1 MPRSKATGSVSGSR
15 AGRLAA
21 VCSDPEQHAQELS
34 TRHIA
39 KRGASHG
46 RFPKFSPPSPRL
58 TVHHPRLLR
67 PSPHPSGSHVPPR
80 GAHRRGELM
89 APSGGAHITCRSR
102 QQQMV
107 TAARKRTP
115 SSVRESR
122 RCRRSIRGS
131 ACKGGL
137 PCIRSAPRGS
147 LVGGGATE
155 RPRETRNSIK
165 GGGNLANLSRP
176 HLHVLVAWSNP
187 GPSQSGLQGRILA
200 PASPPRAVKCFPFAL
215 PKQQWAISP
224 LAPRLCA
231 PLPPQSSPACRSH
244 ASHNPGEGQQQARR
258 AHGRP
263 IAF

>member
-102 QQQMV
+102 QQGD
-107 TAARKRTP
+107 
-115 SSVRESR
+115 SSKETN
-122 RCRRSIRGS
+122 
-131 ACKGGL
+131 
-137 PCIRSAPRGS
+137 S
-147 LVGGGATE
+147 LQ
-155 RPRETRNSIK
+155 RPRIAALSALNPRERVQRGAPMHPIGTPRQPGGRRGHREAKGDAHSIK